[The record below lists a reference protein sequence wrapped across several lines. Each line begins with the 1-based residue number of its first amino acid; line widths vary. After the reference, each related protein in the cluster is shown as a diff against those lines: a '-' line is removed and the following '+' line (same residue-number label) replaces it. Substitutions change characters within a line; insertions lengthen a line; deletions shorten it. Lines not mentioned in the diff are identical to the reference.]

1 MNSNLLNIWNLNSL
15 WKLLSSITNGDKLS
29 IRGNLI
35 TIDKDTTML
44 WLKRKYYGDK
54 RTDVFSFINNLI
66 DMTEYHFKE
75 KNNIKENVESFKQ
88 NILLG
93 LNGLLELRSTYID
106 DARFLSLYDSELEK
120 IKKIKQYFIENNENI
135 KFEEIE
141 NKIFIKN
148 NNEKMAESYIDN
160 NESY

>member
-54 RTDVFSFINNLI
+54 RTDVFNFINNLI

-75 KNNIKENVESFKQ
+75 KNNIKQNVESFKQ

-93 LNGLLELRSTYID
+93 LN
-106 DARFLSLYDSELEK
+106 
-120 IKKIKQYFIENNENI
+120 
-135 KFEEIE
+135 
-141 NKIFIKN
+141 
-148 NNEKMAESYIDN
+148 
-160 NESY
+160 

>member
-1 MNSNLLNIWNLNSL
+1 
-15 WKLLSSITNGDKLS
+15 
-29 IRGNLI
+29 
-35 TIDKDTTML
+35 
-44 WLKRKYYGDK
+44 
-54 RTDVFSFINNLI
+54 
-66 DMTEYHFKE
+66 MTEYHFKE
-75 KNNIKENVESFKQ
+75 KNNIKQNVESFKQ

-120 IKKIKQYFIENNENI
+120 IKKIKQYFIENNENF
-135 KFEEIE
+135 KFEGIE
-141 NKIFIKN
+141 NKIFIQN